1 METSEVVLTNGGLI
15 KVVLNDK
22 VIFCGTPEE
31 LRKKKDGIAVKEFV
45 SMLKQIIKKC
55 EV

>member
-1 METSEVVLTNGGLI
+1 MEISEIVLTNGGLI

-31 LRKKKDGIAVKEFV
+31 LRKERDGIVIKEFV
-45 SMLKQIIKKC
+45 LMLKQIIEKC